1 MLNTGLLNPSEFEID
16 EEHNKN
22 EFETDEENDG
32 TIACKRLMK
41 KWSPELENQMLEAF
55 IKLYYDEMYL
65 QWGPD
70 DEEESKE
77 YWPKIKTPEDL
88 VKHTGTS
95 VTLYA
100 LEDAVYAKSKTD
112 DGKYESQNVGVCVV
126 LMLPCPWDDDHGWVA
141 VFVDEKLVKVGC
153 DIVDSVMLDD

>member
-1 MLNTGLLNPSEFEID
+1 MLNNGLLNPSEFEID
-16 EEHNKN
+16 EQYNEEIKN
-22 EFETDEENDG
+22 G
-32 TIACKRLMK
+32 TAACKRLIE
-41 KWSPELENQMLEAF
+41 KWTPELENQMLEAF
-55 IKLYYDEMYL
+55 IRLYYDEMYL

-77 YWPKIKTPEDL
+77 YWPEIKTPADL
-88 VKHTGTS
+88 VKHIGTR

-112 DGKYESQNVGVCVV
+112 DSKYESQNVDVCVI
-126 LMLPCPWDDDHGWVA
+126 LLLACLWDESHGWAA

-153 DIVDSVMLDD
+153 DIVDCVWLD